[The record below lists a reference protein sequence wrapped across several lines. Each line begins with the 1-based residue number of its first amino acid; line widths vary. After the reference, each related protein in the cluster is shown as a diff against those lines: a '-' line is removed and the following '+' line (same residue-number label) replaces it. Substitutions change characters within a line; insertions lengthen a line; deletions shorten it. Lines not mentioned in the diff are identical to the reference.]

1 MHLQPCDP
9 QSSDNSPQQLPVN
22 QSYTFRSTQQQHPE
36 QQANYLEDDSRY
48 HDEQQARHTG
58 DHKSATSMS
67 KVEKHTIAKTVGSLV
82 TICPSAFNALVLM
95 KMTDAFSATTIV
107 VKIGLNELRIFCSVP
122 ISSLNLSILSA
133 SSCDL
138 KQMIPHDMRKT

>member
-1 MHLQPCDP
+1 MHLQLCDP

-22 QSYTFRSTQQQHPE
+22 QSYTFRSTRQRRPE
-36 QQANYLEDDSRY
+36 RQASYLKDDSRY
-48 HDEQQARHTG
+48 HDEQQTKPTG
-58 DHKSATSMS
+58 NYSQQQAQAKWRNTKD
-67 KVEKHTIAKTVGSLV
+67 KTVGSLV
-82 TICPSAFNALVLM
+82 TICPSAFSAFVLI

-122 ISSLNLSILSA
+122 SSSLNWSTLSA

-138 KQMIPHDMRKT
+138 EQIFHILWGKT